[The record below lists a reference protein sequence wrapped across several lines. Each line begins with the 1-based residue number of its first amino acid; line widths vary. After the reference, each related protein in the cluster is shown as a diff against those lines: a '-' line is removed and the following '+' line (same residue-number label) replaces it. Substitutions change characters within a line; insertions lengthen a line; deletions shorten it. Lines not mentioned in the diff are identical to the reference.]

1 MLTRTERVAT
11 CDNCGCAIRR
21 GEDGILVEWEP
32 TEEELLAAEKAEEA
46 EDGQRFL
53 CAWCAKDDGLVDVWM
68 DSMRR
73 EHPGCDVTEGEL

>member
-11 CDNCGCAIRR
+11 CDVCGCEIHR

-53 CAWCAKDDGLVDVWM
+53 CWSCAQDEGLVDVWV
-68 DSMRR
+68 DGMRR

>member
-11 CDNCGCAIRR
+11 CDVCGCEIRR
-21 GEDGILVEWEP
+21 GENGILVEWEP
-32 TEEELLAAEKAEEA
+32 TEEELKYAEANEEA

-53 CAWCAKDDGLVDVWM
+53 CAGCAKDEGLAEVWM
-68 DSMRR
+68 GSMRR

>member
-11 CDNCGCAIRR
+11 CDVCGCEIRR
-21 GEDGILVEWEP
+21 GENGIMVEWKP
-32 TEEELLAAEKAEEA
+32 TEEELEAAEKAEEA

-53 CAWCAKDDGLVDVWM
+53 CEDCAQDEGLVDVWM
-68 DSMRR
+68 DGMRR

>member
-1 MLTRTERVAT
+1 MLTKTQRVAK
-11 CDNCGCAIRR
+11 CDVCGRDIER
-21 GEDGILVEWEP
+21 GYSCILVEWEP
-32 TEEELLAAEKAEEA
+32 TEEELEAAEKAEEA

-53 CAWCAKDDGLVDVWM
+53 CAWCANDDYLVDVWM

>member
-11 CDNCGCAIRR
+11 CDVCGCEIHR
-21 GEDGILVEWEP
+21 GGDGILVEWEP
-32 TEEELLAAEKAEEA
+32 TEEELEAAEKAEEA

-53 CAWCAKDDGLVDVWM
+53 CHDCAKDEDLADVWM

>member
-11 CDNCGCAIRR
+11 CDVCGCNIRR
-21 GEDGILVEWEP
+21 GENGILVEWEP
-32 TEEELLAAEKAEEA
+32 TPEELLYAERAEEA

-53 CAWCAKDDGLVDVWM
+53 CAGCAKDEGFAEVWM
-68 DSMRR
+68 DSMSS